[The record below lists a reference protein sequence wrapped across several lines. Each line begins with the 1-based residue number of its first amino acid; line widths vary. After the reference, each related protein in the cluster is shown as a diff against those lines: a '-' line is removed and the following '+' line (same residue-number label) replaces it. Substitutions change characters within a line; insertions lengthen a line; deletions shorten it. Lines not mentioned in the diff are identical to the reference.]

1 MFVCDGTMVHDDRR
15 RDAEISK
22 VQKCA
27 SLLLCFF
34 AFCTKNLQ
42 KTHATT
48 RPPHSALDALSHLLS
63 FFSEFACIGN
73 GNAYTMHTSIVL
85 LGPAIE

>member
-27 SLLLCFF
+27 SLLLCILHKKP
-34 AFCTKNLQ
+34 AKNTCYHQ
-42 KTHATT
+42 TT
-48 RPPHSALDALSHLLS
+48 SFSSRCSHLLS